1 MATKITLL
9 VTILFYSVIVSQS
22 FMYILSL
29 KNTQLALGGGS
40 YTELRQLID
49 ANMRHNFKY
58 VIYLT
63 LFANLLLVILNSET
77 PSGLMFITAAIA
89 LVALVIDVLLT
100 LKGNVPVNDII
111 NSWSI
116 ENYPDNWR
124 EVRDKWFTI
133 FRYRQMATI
142 TGFLS
147 LLAGVVFGGRG

>member
-63 LFANLLLVILNSET
+63 LFANLLLVILNSKT

-111 NSWSI
+111 NSWST
-116 ENYPDNWR
+116 ESYPDNWR

-147 LLAGVVFGGRG
+147 LLAGAVFGGRG